1 LNSDEAGIIDFSKEN
16 SSMYRRIWM
25 ATLAVVFAG
34 ALAAC
39 GSSTSQPAAA
49 PTAAPAAAAPTA
61 STSASTGSGQDAT
74 PAVAPTAAPADAATA
89 APASSGAA
97 SGARTFT
104 IVSEQSEASYEV
116 QEQFLSRDLPN
127 QAIGKTNAVAGEFQF
142 SLDGK
147 PSGKVTKITVDLS
160 KLTSDESR
168 RDNRIRTQWLE
179 SNKYPN
185 AIFTSTDAQGLPES
199 YTEGQD
205 VSFKL
210 TGDMTIRDVTKPVTF
225 DVTGKLV
232 GDTITGSATTQILM
246 KDFGIDPPN
255 IAGML
260 TVKDGVTVK
269 LNFTAKEAK

>member
-1 LNSDEAGIIDFSKEN
+1 
-16 SSMYRRIWM
+16 MYRPIWM
-25 ATLAVVFAG
+25 ATLAVAFAG

-49 PTAAPAAAAPTA
+49 PTAAPAAAAP
-61 STSASTGSGQDAT
+61 
-74 PAVAPTAAPADAATA
+74 AARATA
-89 APASSGAA
+89 APAAQPADRATTALAPSGAA
-97 SGARTFT
+97 GGTRTFS
-104 IVSEQSEASYEV
+104 IVPEQSEASYEV

-127 QAIGKTNAVAGEFQF
+127 QAIGKTNAVTGEFQF

-147 PSGKVTKITVDLS
+147 PSGKVTNITVDLS

-179 SNKYPN
+179 SNKFPN
-185 AIFTSTDAQGLPES
+185 AVFTSTEAQGLPEA

-205 VSFKL
+205 VNFKL

-232 GDTITGSATTQILM
+232 GDTITGSATTQIMM
-246 KDFGIDPPN
+246 KDFGIDPPSV
-255 IAGML
+255 AGML

>member
-1 LNSDEAGIIDFSKEN
+1 
-16 SSMYRRIWM
+16 MYRRIWM
-25 ATLAVVFAG
+25 AILAVAFAG

-61 STSASTGSGQDAT
+61 
-74 PAVAPTAAPADAATA
+74 PAAADAPTAAAANAPTAQPADRATA
-89 APASSGAA
+89 APAPSGAA
-97 SGARTFT
+97 SGTRTFT
-104 IVSEQSEASYEV
+104 IVPEQSEASYEV

-127 QAIGKTNAVAGEFQF
+127 QAIGKTNAVTGELQF

-147 PSGKVTKITVDLS
+147 PSGKVTNITVDLS

-168 RDNRIRTQWLE
+168 RDNRIRQQWLE

-185 AIFTSTDAQGLPES
+185 AVFTSTDAQGLPET

-205 VSFKL
+205 VNFKL

-232 GDTITGSATTQILM
+232 GDTIAGSATTQILM
-246 KDFGIDPPN
+246 KDFGIDPPSV
-255 IAGML
+255 AGML
-260 TVKDGVTVK
+260 TVKDGVTVTI
-269 LNFTAKEAK
+269 NFTAKEAK

>member
-1 LNSDEAGIIDFSKEN
+1 
-16 SSMYRRIWM
+16 MYRRIWM
-25 ATLAVVFAG
+25 ATLAVAFAG

-39 GSSTSQPAAA
+39 GSSASQPAAA
-49 PTAAPAAAAPTA
+49 PTAAPAAAAP
-61 STSASTGSGQDAT
+61 
-74 PAVAPTAAPADAATA
+74 AAPAA
-89 APASSGAA
+89 AA
-97 SGARTFT
+97 SGAAKGTRTFT
-104 IVSEQSEASYEV
+104 IVSDQSEASYEV

-127 QAIGKTNAVAGEFQF
+127 QAIGKTNAVTGQLQF

-147 PSGKVTKITVDLS
+147 PSGKVTNITVDVS
-160 KLTSDESR
+160 KLTSDERR

-179 SNKYPN
+179 SNKFPN
-185 AIFTSTDAQGLPES
+185 AVFTSTGAQGLPDT

-205 VSFKL
+205 VNFKL

-232 GDTITGSATTQILM
+232 GDTITGSATTQIMM
-246 KDFGIDPPN
+246 KDFGIDPPS

>member
-1 LNSDEAGIIDFSKEN
+1 
-16 SSMYRRIWM
+16 MYRRIWM
-25 ATLAVVFAG
+25 ATLAVAFAG

-61 STSASTGSGQDAT
+61 
-74 PAVAPTAAPADAATA
+74 PAAAPTAQLANAATA
-89 APASSGAA
+89 APAPSGTA
-97 SGARTFT
+97 SGTRTFT
-104 IVSEQSEASYEV
+104 IVPDQSEASYEV

-127 QAIGKTNAVAGEFQF
+127 QAIGKTNAVTGELQF

-147 PSGKVTKITVDLS
+147 PSGKVTNITVDLS

-168 RDNRIRTQWLE
+168 RDNRIRQQWLE

-185 AIFTSTDAQGLPES
+185 AVFTSTDAQGLPET

-205 VSFKL
+205 VNFKL
-210 TGDMTIRDVTKPVTF
+210 TGDMTIHDVTKPVTL

-246 KDFGIDPPN
+246 KDFGIDPPS

-260 TVKDGVTVK
+260 TVKDGVTIK

>member
-1 LNSDEAGIIDFSKEN
+1 
-16 SSMYRRIWM
+16 MYRPIWM
-25 ATLAVVFAG
+25 ATLAVAFAG

-49 PTAAPAAAAPTA
+49 PTAVPAAAAP
-61 STSASTGSGQDAT
+61 
-74 PAVAPTAAPADAATA
+74 AARATA
-89 APASSGAA
+89 APAAQPADRATTAPAPSGAA
-97 SGARTFT
+97 GGTRTFS
-104 IVSEQSEASYEV
+104 IVPEQSEASYEV

-127 QAIGKTNAVAGEFQF
+127 QAIGKTNAVTGEFQF
-142 SLDGK
+142 SVDGK
-147 PSGKVTKITVDLS
+147 PSGKVTNITVDLS

-179 SNKYPN
+179 SNKFPN
-185 AIFTSTDAQGLPES
+185 AVFTSTEAQGLPET

-205 VSFKL
+205 VNFKL
-210 TGDMTIRDVTKPVTF
+210 IGDMTIRDVTKPVTF

-232 GDTITGSATTQILM
+232 GDTITGSATTQIMM
-246 KDFGIDPPN
+246 KDFGIDPPSV
-255 IAGML
+255 AGML

>member
-1 LNSDEAGIIDFSKEN
+1 
-16 SSMYRRIWM
+16 MYRRIWM
-25 ATLAVVFAG
+25 ATLAVAFAG

-49 PTAAPAAAAPTA
+49 PTAAPAA
-61 STSASTGSGQDAT
+61 
-74 PAVAPTAAPADAATA
+74 VAPTAPLANRATTAPA
-89 APASSGAA
+89 PSGAA
-97 SGARTFT
+97 SGTRTFT
-104 IVSEQSEASYEV
+104 LVPDQSEASYEV

-127 QAIGKTNAVAGEFQF
+127 QAIGKTNAVMGELQF

-147 PSGKVTKITVDLS
+147 PSGKVTNITVDLS
-160 KLTSDESR
+160 KLTSDERR
-168 RDNRIRTQWLE
+168 RDNRIRQQWLE

-185 AIFTSTDAQGLPES
+185 AVFTSTDAQGLPET

-205 VSFKL
+205 VNFKL

-246 KDFGIDPPN
+246 KDFGIDPPSV
-255 IAGML
+255 AGML
-260 TVKDGVTVK
+260 TVKDGVTIK